1 MMPALSRT
9 LINTVGV
16 FSGRIAKQ
24 FFGLIIGIILAR
36 YFGPEHY
43 GKYSFAISFCYIFM
57 ILSDFGLNDLYVREI
72 AADRSRV
79 SKYFAASLV
88 IKPLLA
94 CLSLIALYVILHLL
108 KYSDEN
114 ILCTMIF
121 SIHIFFI
128 TQINTIAAIFRS
140 YEKMEYNALITIIYG
155 TLGLLIIV
163 AVVYI
168 NQPLTHIL
176 FSRVFT
182 FFLGV
187 IVSLFLV
194 CKKIAK
200 PDFNINLSYLTE
212 IAKKSFPF
220 LTIGLI
226 HTLYFKVDI
235 IMLSKLKGDIYVGFY
250 TPAANDLFFGLFII
264 PGTVAT
270 VVYPIFS
277 RQYRQSIANMR
288 DSINI
293 TIKILTILGVPISV
307 GTFILAP
314 QIIHLIFGP
323 QYENSVIVLQIMAFA
338 ISFAF
343 VREPLGFGIASIG
356 KEKFLMWMNAF
367 FLVLNIVLNVIL
379 IPLYAHIGAAL
390 TSVFCIVISLFLGF
404 YVLKRKI
411 KEIFLARNFIKP
423 VIAAMI
429 MGVVVYTMKD
439 FNLILNI
446 CIGALVYG
454 ILIFI
459 IKTFNESEIELLKS
473 AVRIKK

>member
-1 MMPALSRT
+1 MISPGKSLKN
-9 LINTVGV
+9 IFFV
-16 FSGRIAKQ
+16 FGGRIATQ
-24 FFGLIIGIILAR
+24 FFGLVIAIILAR
-36 YFGPEHY
+36 YLGPEDY

-57 ILSDFGLNDLYVREI
+57 VFSDFGLNDLFVRDI
-72 AADRSRV
+72 AADRSRA

-94 CLSLIALYVILHLL
+94 CLSLLSLYVALRLL
-108 KYSDEN
+108 EYSDEL
-114 ILCTMIF
+114 ILYTMIF
-121 SIHIFFI
+121 SLYIFFI

-155 TLGLLIIV
+155 TVGLLIIV
-163 AVVYI
+163 VVVYI
-168 NQPLTHIL
+168 NQPITHIL

-194 CKKIAK
+194 CKKIVR
-200 PDFNINLSYLTE
+200 PDFNINLSYLIA

-220 LTIGLI
+220 LTIGFI

-264 PGTVAT
+264 PGTIAT

-277 RQYRQSIANMR
+277 RQYGQSLDRMR
-288 DSINI
+288 ESVNF
-293 TIKILTILGVPISV
+293 TIKILTILGVAISV
-307 GTFILAP
+307 GTFVLAP

-323 QYENSVIVLQIMAFA
+323 QYENSVIILQIMALA

-343 VREPLGFGIASIG
+343 VKEPLGFGIASIC

-367 FLVLNIVLNVIL
+367 FLVLNIILNAIL
-379 IPLYAHIGAAL
+379 IPLYAHVGAAL
-390 TSVFCIVISLFLGF
+390 TSVFCIIISLFLGF
-404 YVLKRKI
+404 YVLKREI
-411 KEIFLARNFIKP
+411 KGIFLARNFFKP

-429 MGVVVYTMKD
+429 MGVFVFFLRD
-439 FNLILNI
+439 LNLILTI
-446 CIGALVYG
+446 SFGALVYA
-454 ILIFI
+454 LAIFLVR
-459 IKTFNESEIELLKS
+459 TFNDTEIAMLKS
-473 AVRIKK
+473 IVRIK